1 MGALKLVVGLG
12 NPGLGYAD
20 TRHNVGAAWVREM
33 ARRYSIPLSLD
44 TKFNGEIGR
53 GLVAGVDIRFLLPRT
68 YMNNS
73 GEAVGSVSRFYK
85 IDPSEILIAYDEVA
99 FESGTAKFKHGGG
112 SNGHNGVKSV
122 VAGLGNKDGFFRLRI
137 GVGHPGSKD
146 QLIPYLTEQIPQQSE
161 REQIAQSVSFA
172 ESIVV
177 DVVQGQWQ
185 RAMTALHAPEPNAVK
200 TEPNPGET

>member
-1 MGALKLVVGLG
+1 MAALKLIVGLG
-12 NPGLGYAD
+12 NPGPFYAH

-33 ARRYSIPLSLD
+33 ARRYSIPLNLD
-44 TKFNGEIGR
+44 TKFKGEIGR
-53 GLVAGVDIRFLLPRT
+53 GAVAGVDIRFLVPST
-68 YMNNS
+68 FMNNS

-85 IDPSEILIAYDEVA
+85 IDPLEILIAYDEVA
-99 FESGTAKFKHGGG
+99 FEPGTAKLKHGGG

-122 VAGLGNKDGFFRLRI
+122 VAGLGNKDDFYRLRI

-146 QLIPYLTEQIPQQSE
+146 QLIPYLTKQIPQQSE
-161 REQIAQSVSFA
+161 REEIAQSVSFA

-177 DVVQGQWQ
+177 DVVKGEWQ
-185 RAMTALHAPEPNAVK
+185 RAMTSLHAPKPNAVK

>member
-1 MGALKLVVGLG
+1 MAALKLIVGLG
-12 NPGLGYAD
+12 NPGPVYAD

-33 ARRYSIPLSLD
+33 ARRYSIPLNLD
-44 TKFNGEIGR
+44 TKFKGEIGR
-53 GLVAGVDIRFLLPRT
+53 GAVAGVDIRFLVPST
-68 YMNNS
+68 FMNNS

-85 IDPSEILIAYDEVA
+85 IDPLEILIAYDEVA
-99 FESGTAKFKHGGG
+99 FEPGTARLKHGGG

-122 VAGLGNKDGFFRLRI
+122 VAGLGNKDDFYRLRI

-146 QLIPYLTEQIPQQSE
+146 QLIPYLTKQIPQQSE
-161 REQIAQSVSFA
+161 REEIAQSVSFA

-177 DVVQGQWQ
+177 DVVKGEWQ
-185 RAMTALHAPEPNAVK
+185 RAMTSLHAPKPNAVK